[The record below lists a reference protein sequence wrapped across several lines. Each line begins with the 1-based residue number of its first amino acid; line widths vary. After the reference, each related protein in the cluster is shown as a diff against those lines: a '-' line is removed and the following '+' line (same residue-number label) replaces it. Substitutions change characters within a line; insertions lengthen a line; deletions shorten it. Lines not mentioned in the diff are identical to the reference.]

1 MSPSY
6 SNDQVNLSVAIVA
19 MINGTALNEMRAAH
33 HHESGH
39 GNVTY
44 KPPEFACPS
53 YDSSSNAT
61 EQSDVIILIS
71 TSFQSL
77 MPYTA
82 GTKLLICSSKKRG
95 VFHSKKSSY
104 TTKKSEKNQKNL
116 MIFLTI

>member
-33 HHESGH
+33 HLESGH

-61 EQSDVIILIS
+61 EQSDVIIQIS

-77 MPYTA
+77 MP
-82 GTKLLICSSKKRG
+82 
-95 VFHSKKSSY
+95 
-104 TTKKSEKNQKNL
+104 
-116 MIFLTI
+116 